1 LQSAST
7 AAPPQTQSPI
17 TGSYPAAGTSRAVVA
32 AMNTKVLAVWVTAA
46 ALLVPTAARADE
58 HDKDL
63 KGKASDKVSELN
75 RKTHEKICQGNHGT
89 VTTKTDNSV
98 TIDGKQYAL
107 TVDTRVNKQEEPL
120 LPKTVKSGDTVCFTT
135 EKASDG
141 SQQIAQL
148 IAIPKDTEKVRV
160 REKESD
166 SPSKVEVETPDKKIE
181 VK

>member
-1 LQSAST
+1 MNMKVW
-7 AAPPQTQSPI
+7 
-17 TGSYPAAGTSRAVVA
+17 AVSI
-32 AMNTKVLAVWVTAA
+32 TAA
-46 ALLVPTAARADE
+46 ALLVPTAAKAED
-58 HDKDL
+58 HDKEV
-63 KGKASDKVSELN
+63 KVKAGDKISELN

-89 VTTKTDNSV
+89 VTTKTDNSI

-107 TVDTRVNKQEEPL
+107 TADTRVNKQEEPL
-120 LPKTVKSGDTVCFTT
+120 LPKTVKSGDNVCFTT

-148 IAIPKDTEKVRV
+148 IAIPKDTDKVRV

-166 SPSKVEVETPDKKIE
+166 SPNKVEVETPNKKIE